1 MTLEW
6 RGRTLVITWLPVA
19 SMGRLAACAPQTAAE
34 TEVLAAL
41 LAGAIFLFSGLYA
54 PGPERAGVL
63 LPQRSAAYVTRLSR
77 DLGRSAPGISGQ
89 AEAVKP
95 TPLLDAVQ
103 EKIAAAEPAANS
115 LLDRNHLFIQL
126 YGAAQRLTQRQVVDD
141 ADPRYSVSRTT
152 E

>member
-41 LAGAIFLFSGLYA
+41 LAGAVFLFSGLYA

-89 AEAVKP
+89 E
-95 TPLLDAVQ
+95 
-103 EKIAAAEPAANS
+103 NG
-115 LLDRNHLFIQL
+115 R
-126 YGAAQRLTQRQVVDD
+126 R
-141 ADPRYSVSRTT
+141 SR
-152 E
+152 